1 MARKRNKYYGTYDIY
16 DEKIRRAYFLLCSD
30 EETAKAYSTHAQL
43 YVVIKCSG
51 RKDGDEILRS
61 VGLIGKYRNLLNGD
75 NSTETGNKE
84 NIETCNKSTVGIALQ
99 PLYSPYKMVTW
110 EEIQEYINNHDV

>member
-16 DEKIRRAYFLLCSD
+16 NEKIRRAYFLLCND

-51 RKDGDEILRS
+51 RKDGDDILKSIGLLSEHRS
-61 VGLIGKYRNLLNGD
+61 LLNYN

-84 NIETCNKSTVGIALQ
+84 TIEACDRSTVGVALQ
-99 PLYSPYKMVTW
+99 PLHALNRMITW
-110 EEIQEYINNHDV
+110 EEIQEYLSNHDV